1 MAYQVYATVTAAK
14 QGVFKGDS
22 TQKGHEGKIK
32 IDSVSYGVVS
42 PRDAASG
49 LATGKRVEQPVVFS
63 LNWNACSPQFFGA
76 AYSNENLTTVLFEY
90 FSSDKTGVER
100 LDHTVK
106 LTNASIAEIREAYAA
121 MTPTGAVDG
130 NDVQTVSL
138 TFQKIEITNTV
149 GGITAVDDW
158 QRPAV

>member
-14 QGVFKGDS
+14 QGVFKGDT
-22 TQKGHEGKIK
+22 TQKGHEGKIRLTA
-32 IDSVSYGVVS
+32 IGYGVVS
-42 PRDAASG
+42 QRDAASG
-49 LATGKRVEQPVVFS
+49 MATGKRVEQPVVFS
-63 LNWNACSPQFFGA
+63 LNWNACSPQFFSA

-90 FSSDKTGVER
+90 FSTDKTGAER

-106 LTNASIAEIREAYAA
+106 LTNASIAEIHDNYAA
-121 MTPTGAVDG
+121 TDTGAPNG
-130 NDVQTVSL
+130 NEVQTVSL

>member
-1 MAYQVYATVTAAK
+1 MAYQIYATVTAAK

-32 IDSVSYGVVS
+32 VTAIGYGVVS

-49 LATGKRVEQPVVFS
+49 LATGKRVHQPVVFS
-63 LNWNACSPQFFGA
+63 LNWNACSPQFFAA

-90 FSSDKTGVER
+90 FNSDKTGVEK

-106 LTNASIAEIREAYAA
+106 LTNASIAEVHNHYAA
-121 MTPTGAVDG
+121 ATDSGAPDG
-130 NDVQTVSL
+130 NEVQTVSL
-138 TFQKIEITNTV
+138 TFQKIEITNTA
-149 GGITAVDDW
+149 GGITAIDNW
-158 QRPAV
+158 QSPV

>member
-1 MAYQVYATVTAAK
+1 MPYQVYATVTAAK

-22 TQKGHEGKIK
+22 TQKGREGKIRV
-32 IDSVSYGVVS
+32 IAVSYGVVS
-42 PRDAASG
+42 PRDPASG
-49 LATGKRVEQPVVFS
+49 LATGKRTQQPLVFS
-63 LNWNACSPQFFGA
+63 LNWDGCSPQFFSA
-76 AYSNENLTTVLFEY
+76 AYTNENLTTVLFEY
-90 FSSDKTGVER
+90 YGTDKTGMER

-121 MTPTGAVDG
+121 TTPTGTPDG

-149 GGITAVDDW
+149 GSITAVDDW
-158 QRPAV
+158 QRPNV

>member
-14 QGVFKGDS
+14 QGVFKGS
-22 TQKGHEGKIK
+22 VTQKGHEGKIRVTA
-32 IDSVSYGVVS
+32 ISYGVVC
-42 PRDAASG
+42 PRDPASG

-63 LNWNACSPQFFGA
+63 LNWDSCSPQFFSA
-76 AYSNENLTTVLFEY
+76 AYSNENLATVLFEY
-90 FSSDKTGVER
+90 FGADKTGLER

-106 LTNASIAEIREAYAA
+106 LTNASIAEIHEAYAA
-121 MTPTGAVDG
+121 MTDTGTADG

-149 GGITAVDDW
+149 GGITAIDDW
-158 QRPAV
+158 QRPNV